1 MNLNAQELM
10 TIKST
15 FEDYKVLRIDSL
27 EDINEQLDEESDLFI
42 LIDKKIDEGYGQ
54 IFDNI
59 LKFPKYFVDATE
71 SSKQLSIVEQ
81 ICDWLMQNGAT
92 KTSTLIAIGGG
103 VVQDLATFVSHIY
116 YRGIRWIYLPS
127 TVLSMADSCV
137 GAKCALNLSGHKN
150 QLGVIHAP
158 RKVLIFPGFLDTL
171 PKTEV
176 ASGLGEILKL
186 SVTGPGQFFDKFR
199 TTALDEDKLEELV
212 VASLLSKKVIIEL
225 DEMES
230 DLRRILNYG
239 HSFGHA
245 VESLSNNEVTHG
257 EAILFGMDLINF
269 LGRTWKITNPG
280 FELMFRKALLDTFP
294 EVSIPKNISAGSLV
308 NELKRD
314 KKMSHG
320 KMVFAVPID
329 VGDITLVTKEL
340 DQKLV
345 DQVNDFIENVWKKTS
360 N

>member
-1 MNLNAQELM
+1 MNPVAQELM
-10 TIKST
+10 TIKSS
-15 FEDYKVLRIDSL
+15 FEDYKVVRINTLNEISGQL
-27 EDINEQLDEESDLFI
+27 ENDPDLF
-42 LIDKKIDEGYGQ
+42 LLVDRKIEQIYGQ
-54 IFDNI
+54 DLLTSLNVP
-59 LKFPKYFVDATE
+59 KFLIDATE
-71 SSKQLSIVEQ
+71 TSKQLETVER

-92 KTSTLIAIGGG
+92 KTSTLVAIGGG

-116 YRGIRWIYLPS
+116 YRGIRWIYMPS

-158 RKVLIFPGFLDTL
+158 RKIVIFPGFLATL
-171 PKTEV
+171 PKPEV

-186 SVTGPGQFFDKFR
+186 SVTGPGQFFEEFKSQ
-199 TTALDEDKLEELV
+199 ALNENKLEELI
-212 VASLLSKKVIIEL
+212 VASLLSKKIIIEL

-245 VESLSNNEVTHG
+245 IESLSNNEVTHG
-257 EAILFGMDLINF
+257 EAILFGMDLINY
-269 LGRTWKITNPG
+269 LGRTWGITNPD
-280 FELMFRKALLDTFP
+280 FEVVFRQAIQEIFP
-294 EVSIPKNISAGSLV
+294 NVSIPKNISPGSLV

-314 KKMSHG
+314 KKMSYG
-320 KMVFAVPID
+320 KMVFAVPTD

-340 DQKLV
+340 DQNLV
-345 DQVNDFIENVWKKTS
+345 EQVSDFIENVWQKTP